1 MKSKT
6 RIRLQLFLYSFVLA
20 FLLGYTT
27 EIFNKGNGNFSIFEK
42 SFLIILIIFFVVIF
56 SSLIFFTNFFIYKRV
71 QEISDQIF
79 SNDSNISRTVTTN
92 MDEMLEKIKKLD
104 NERKSEIVQMREQEN
119 FRREF
124 IGNLAHELKTPIFTS
139 QSYILTLLDGAYK
152 DKNVNKKYLKIAGKA
167 IDRLNFII
175 KDLDLITKLE
185 TGDSNLKKSNFNIIQ
200 LIENVIEMLEISASK
215 KNIKLVVDHSP
226 KQSVKVNA
234 DKEKIEHVLTNLIE
248 NSIKYGKES
257 GTTEIVVQEV
267 LENKLLIRV
276 TDNGIGVENNNLERL
291 FERFYRVDQT
301 GNRST
306 GGSGLGLAI
315 VKHIIDAHDEKIFVE
330 SELGVGSEFSF
341 TVDQAN

>member
-1 MKSKT
+1 MTSKT
-6 RIRLQLFLYSFVLA
+6 KIRLQLFLYSFMLA
-20 FLLGYTT
+20 FLLSFIT
-27 EIFNKGNGNFSIFEK
+27 EIITKGINFFSIFEK
-42 SFLIILIIFFVVIF
+42 SFIFIFIIFFVVSF
-56 SSLIFFTNFFIYKRV
+56 LSLIFFTNFFLYKRV

-79 SNDSNISRTVTTN
+79 SNNSIISRTITTN
-92 MDEMLEKIKKLD
+92 MDEMLEEIKKID
-104 NERKSEIVQMREQEN
+104 NERKSELVKMRKQEN
-119 FRREF
+119 FRRDF

-167 IDRLNFII
+167 IDRLNLIV

-185 TGDSNLKKSNFNIIQ
+185 TGESNLKKSNFNIFQ
-200 LIENVIEMLEISASK
+200 LIENVIEMLEINASK
-215 KNIKLVVDHSP
+215 KNIKLVVDSLP
-226 KQSVKVNA
+226 DQSVQVNA
-234 DKEKIEHVLTNLIE
+234 DREKIEQVLTNLIE

-257 GTTEIVVQEV
+257 GTTEIVIQEV
-267 LENKLLIRV
+267 IENKLIIRV
-276 TDNGIGVENNNLERL
+276 TDNGIGVEKKNLERL

-315 VKHIIDAHDEKIFVE
+315 VKHIIDAHDEKIFIE

-341 TVDQAN
+341 TLDQVN

>member
-1 MKSKT
+1 M
-6 RIRLQLFLYSFVLA
+6 LA
-20 FLLGYTT
+20 FLLSFIT
-27 EIFNKGNGNFSIFEK
+27 EIITKGINYFSIFEK
-42 SFLIILIIFFVVIF
+42 SFISIFIIFFVVSF
-56 SSLIFFTNFFIYKRV
+56 LSLLFFTNFFLYKRV
-71 QEISDQIF
+71 REISDQIF
-79 SNDSNISRTVTTN
+79 SNNSNISRTITTN
-92 MDEMLEKIKKLD
+92 MDEMLEEIKKID
-104 NERKSEIVQMREQEN
+104 NQRKSELIQMRKQEN
-119 FRREF
+119 FRRDF

-152 DKNVNKKYLKIAGKA
+152 NKNVNKKYLKIAGKA
-167 IDRLNFII
+167 IDRLNLIV

-185 TGDSNLKKSNFNIIQ
+185 TGESNLKKSNFNIFQ

-215 KNIKLVVDHSP
+215 KKIKLVVDSSP
-226 KQSVKVNA
+226 DQSVQVNA
-234 DKEKIEHVLTNLIE
+234 DKEKIEQVLTNLIE

-267 LENKLLIRV
+267 IENKLIIRV
-276 TDNGIGVENNNLERL
+276 TDNGIGVEKKNLERL

-315 VKHIIDAHDEKIFVE
+315 VKHIIDAHDEKIFIE

-341 TVDQAN
+341 TLDQAN

>member
-27 EIFNKGNGNFSIFEK
+27 EIFNKGTGNFSIFEK
-42 SFLIILIIFFVVIF
+42 SFLIIFIIFFVASF

-92 MDEMLEKIKKLD
+92 MDDMLEEIKKLD
-104 NERKSEIVQMREQEN
+104 NERKSELVQMREQEN

-167 IDRLNFII
+167 IDRLNLII

-200 LIENVIEMLEISASK
+200 LVENVIEMLEINARK
-215 KNIKLVVDHSP
+215 KNIKLVVDTSSD
-226 KQSVKVNA
+226 QSVKVNA

-257 GTTEIVVQEV
+257 GTTEIVVEKF
-267 LENKLLIRV
+267 LGNKLLIRV

-341 TVDQAN
+341 TIDQAN

>member
-27 EIFNKGNGNFSIFEK
+27 EIFNKGTGNFSIFEK
-42 SFLIILIIFFVVIF
+42 SFLIIFIIFFVASF

-92 MDEMLEKIKKLD
+92 MDDMLEEIKKLD
-104 NERKSEIVQMREQEN
+104 NERKSELVQMREQEN

-167 IDRLNFII
+167 IDRLNLII

-200 LIENVIEMLEISASK
+200 LVENVIEMLEINARK
-215 KNIKLVVDHSP
+215 KNIKLVVDTSSD
-226 KQSVKVNA
+226 QSVKVNA

-257 GTTEIVVQEV
+257 GTTEIVVEKF
-267 LENKLLIRV
+267 LGNKLLIRV

-330 SELGVGSEFSF
+330 SELGIGSEFSF
-341 TVDQAN
+341 TIDQAN